1 MKIQIEKTESGTYN
15 FLLTTDTD
23 ITLPQG
29 AILASGYNLE
39 DLSQDITEAFK
50 LAMQK

>member
-1 MKIQIEKTESGTYN
+1 MKIQIEQTESGTYN
-15 FLLTTDTD
+15 FLLTTDTE

-50 LAMQK
+50 LAMEE